1 MTNLGEKLSE
11 QEVEEMIRE
20 ADVECVGRCVAAAD
34 PAQRRRPDQLRRV
47 RQGASA
53 VLSTPV

>member
-20 ADVECVGRCVAAAD
+20 ADVECGVRDYAGAD
-34 PAQRRRPDQLRRV
+34 FAQRRRPDQLRRV
-47 RQGASA
+47 RQGACVA
-53 VLSTPV
+53 PPTPA

>member
-20 ADVECVGRCVAAAD
+20 ADVEWVVRDSVNAD
-34 PAQRRRPDQLRRV
+34 WAQRRRPDQLRRV
-47 RQGASA
+47 RQGAFA
-53 VLSTPV
+53 APPTRA